1 MSNMLNIHVYTCEM
15 LLKESQNVVQMLHI
29 WKKKSLKASK
39 RTKFDIAFVGL
50 F

>member
-29 WKKKSLKASK
+29 WKKKKS
-39 RTKFDIAFVGL
+39 
-50 F
+50 